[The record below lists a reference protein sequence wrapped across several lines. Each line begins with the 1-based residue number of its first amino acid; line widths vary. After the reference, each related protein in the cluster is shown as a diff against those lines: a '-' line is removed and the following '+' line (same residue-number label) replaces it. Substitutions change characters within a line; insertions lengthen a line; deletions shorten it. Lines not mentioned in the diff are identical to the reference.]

1 MKAIRGSIDKESV
14 VKLYNDGLNCSE
26 IALQLG
32 GSVANIHQS
41 LKRWGVPLKTKTE
54 LRQKYIIDDTVFE
67 KIDSAEKAYW
77 LGFLFAD
84 GYNSGKDVKLVL
96 HIKDINV
103 IEAFR
108 EFLCTDKPI
117 RIETRTNGRQ
127 YAKFV
132 IENRKM
138 VDDLTRLGCVR
149 AKTHTLVFPELPDE
163 LKRHFIL
170 GYFDGD
176 GCFSTQHLS
185 FVGRRTF
192 LEEICHNMF
201 LANAATKCGWNKRH
215 KTHNDD
221 IWTLQFWRKND
232 LIKISDYFYK
242 NPPTFYL
249 KRKKNKIDEYL
260 CNTANERVGL

>member
-14 VKLYNDGLNCSE
+14 VKLYNGGLNCSE

-32 GSVANIHQS
+32 GSVSNIHQS

-54 LRQKYIIDDTVFE
+54 LRQKYTIDDTVFE

-84 GYNSGKDVKLVL
+84 GYNSGSDVKLVL
-96 HIKDINV
+96 KITDINA
-103 IEAFR
+103 IEAFK
-108 EFLCTDKPI
+108 EFLGTDKPV
-117 RIETRTNGRQ
+117 RIETRKDGYQ

-138 VDDLTRLGCVR
+138 VDDLTRLGCIP

-163 LKRHFIL
+163 LMRHFIL

-176 GCFSTQHLS
+176 GCFSKPNLS
-185 FVGRRTF
+185 FVGRRAF
-192 LEEICHNMF
+192 LETICQNMIT
-201 LANAATKCGWNKRH
+201 AGVITKHCWSKRH
-215 KTHNDD
+215 KNHNDD

-232 LIKISDYFYK
+232 LRCALNFFYQDTSHFFLTRKRDKIM
-242 NPPTFYL
+242 
-249 KRKKNKIDEYL
+249 EYT
-260 CNTANERVGL
+260 N